1 MYVLCD
7 PFHALLNVQLNLN
20 IVEVHSIFSH
30 YPFAFWFCEFNKRN
44 MFDKFIRNPNLYKGC
59 PLKRLFSY
67 ITLHYEKALEMRGF
81 FNTNFFVGAYYMRMH
96 ITPLITP
103 LKIINFCRI
112 LCLMLFSSQNS
123 NNFYVRLLWSW
134 ITFKCLRMQYW

>member
-1 MYVLCD
+1 MCVLCD

-30 YPFAFWFCEFNKRN
+30 YPFAVCFCEFNKRN
-44 MFDKFIRNPNLYKGC
+44 MFDKFIRNPNLYRGW

-81 FNTNFFVGAYYMRMH
+81 QQLFCWCILHENAHY
-96 ITPLITP
+96 TPDYTP
-103 LKIINFCRI
+103 EIINICRI

>member
-1 MYVLCD
+1 MCVLCD

-30 YPFAFWFCEFNKRN
+30 HPFSFWFCEFNKRN
-44 MFDKFIRNPNLYKGC
+44 MFDKFIRNPNLYKGW
-59 PLKRLFSY
+59 PLKRLSL
-67 ITLHYEKALEMRGF
+67 TLHYIMKKLWRCVD
-81 FNTNFFVGAYYMRMH
+81 FNNFFVGAYYMRMH

-103 LKIINFCRI
+103 LKIINIYRI
-112 LCLMLFSSQNS
+112 LCLMLFFSQNS